1 MEVNEI
7 ISALRRMKVD
17 TGSLVCFGCGHEH
30 NCGVRGCAILREAA
44 DTIERLNDF
53 DQTQSR
59 KMLVK
64 LQKAQEELDEMK
76 RSGWISVKDRMPD
89 DGEGVL
95 ALVSGKYGNATF
107 ESAYELAEYSKKEGW
122 ILCYFPEFADPDVS
136 HWMPL
141 PEPPKEDEA

>member
-7 ISALRRMKVD
+7 IAELRRMQVKI
-17 TGSLVCFGCGHEH
+17 GSLTCLSCDH
-30 NCGVRGCAILREAA
+30 CGVRGCAIMREAA
-44 DTIERLNDF
+44 DALERMNDF

-59 KMLVK
+59 KMLEK

-76 RSGWISVKDRMPD
+76 RIGWISVKDRLPE

-95 ALVSGKYGNATF
+95 ALVSGKCGNVTF
-107 ESAYELAEYSKKEGW
+107 ESAYELAEYSKKDGW

-141 PEPPKEDEA
+141 PELPKEDEA